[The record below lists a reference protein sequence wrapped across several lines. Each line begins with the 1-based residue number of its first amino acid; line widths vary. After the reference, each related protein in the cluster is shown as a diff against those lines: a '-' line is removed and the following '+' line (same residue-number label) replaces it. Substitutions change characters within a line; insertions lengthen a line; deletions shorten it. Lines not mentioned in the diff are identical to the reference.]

1 MSITTTT
8 TVVTTETT
16 TSAVSMVENSFDY
29 EKKLALLTPE
39 EREKCLQLTS
49 KIDKNDLSSVQA
61 YGSELS
67 QTVAQNG
74 NALLT
79 SVRADNT
86 SKVVELTNDLLAE
99 LNMIDIN
106 EFTPSKVD
114 MFLSKIPGLN
124 RFVRSIKNTMI
135 KYDTIT
141 NNVEAIS
148 KKIGSTKIIAMRD
161 NTTLQT
167 IFNNN
172 VEYIKQIR
180 ELILAAK
187 VRMQELEKEIVEA
200 QENPA
205 IEVYEIQDMMNFK
218 DALSKRIADMQT
230 TEYVLYQ
237 NLFQIRATQGNNTA
251 IANKSENL
259 VNHVI
264 PIWKNQLA
272 ISIIMN
278 NQQASVEAQQKITET
293 TNQILR
299 KNAQCLRINSV
310 NVAKANEE
318 QIVTLD
324 TLQKTTQDLIETIT
338 EVRKIHEQGER
349 NRETIEQSL
358 KAYTEQ
364 LLQAIGGEENV

>member
-1 MSITTTT
+1 MSRTTTT
-8 TVVTTETT
+8 TVVATETT

-135 KYDTIT
+135 KYDTIA

-172 VEYIKQIR
+172 VDYIKQIR

-205 IEVYEIQDMMNFK
+205 TEVYEIQDMMNFK

-299 KNAQCLRINSV
+299 KNAQCLKINSV

-364 LLQAIGGEENV
+364 LLQAIGGEDNV

>member
-1 MSITTTT
+1 MSRTTTT
-8 TVVTTETT
+8 TVVATETT

-135 KYDTIT
+135 KYDTIA

-167 IFNNN
+167 IFNNT
-172 VEYIKQIR
+172 VDYIKQIR

-205 IEVYEIQDMMNFK
+205 TEVYEIQDMMNFK

-299 KNAQCLRINSV
+299 KNAQCLKINSV

-364 LLQAIGGEENV
+364 LLQAIGGEDNV